1 MTPATIIPP
10 MVIVLSI
17 VIWMAPTTLPTA
29 LLRFLATLEATLTRP
44 MVITRSLATQ
54 PAATT
59 LDWAIMPEA
68 FLPLVVTTSLLGTL
82 VWPAREMPFAS
93 AQNQSTR
100 TCLSPV
106 LTAYLCL

>member
-1 MTPATIIPP
+1 
-10 MVIVLSI
+10 MVIVRSI

-54 PAATT
+54 PTATT

-68 FLPLVVTTSLLGTL
+68 ILPLSVTTLISATL
-82 VWPAREMPFAS
+82 VYLWRPTQSEWARYHLTGTHLLPQS
-93 AQNQSTR
+93 AEQHLQG
-100 TCLSPV
+100 
-106 LTAYLCL
+106 A